1 VQDKLVAGAYQLG
14 PDQVLVGLDLANELG
29 LDIGGRLRLATGRR
43 DRVVSVS
50 GIFDLGLRDLNLSM
64 VYMHL
69 RSTQTLLDLPGGVSR
84 IQLQVKDIFSAE
96 AIANNLK
103 RQHALQAESW
113 MSTNGELLNGL
124 RSQSLS
130 SDIIRFFIAVSV
142 AFGIASVLVVSVV
155 QRSRE
160 IGILRATGTS
170 RRQVIGIFLWQGGLL
185 GLGGSLL
192 GLLSAAALVLLFTH
206 LVPALPF
213 PIPLT
218 APLMISTAA
227 LATGTGLI
235 AAVLP
240 AMRAAR
246 LDPVE
251 AIRG

>member
-1 VQDKLVAGAYQLG
+1 
-14 PDQVLVGLDLANELG
+14 
-29 LDIGGRLRLATGRR
+29 
-43 DRVVSVS
+43 
-50 GIFDLGLRDLNLSM
+50 
-64 VYMHL
+64 
-69 RSTQTLLDLPGGVSR
+69 
-84 IQLQVKDIFSAE
+84 
-96 AIANNLK
+96 
-103 RQHALQAESW
+103 
-113 MSTNGELLNGL
+113 
-124 RSQSLS
+124 
-130 SDIIRFFIAVSV
+130 
-142 AFGIASVLVVSVV
+142 
-155 QRSRE
+155 
-160 IGILRATGTS
+160 
-170 RRQVIGIFLWQGGLL
+170 VIGIFLWQGGLL